1 MSRIQD
7 AIAGQE
13 PEQKPNYLMEMLT
26 SEASVVAM
34 AGSVTAG
41 AALML
46 VAGPA
51 IGALPILA
59 AVAGESLAALFVP
72 SSPGFRASVDR
83 RHRTQRRERRRTNLE
98 NELATKVTR
107 DESKMKRYQRMRER
121 VSSLSR
127 LVKDRSA
134 ALGETQIESLDEATV
149 DYLALWLALIA
160 MNDPQTLQEED
171 GLKRRLALAEKQLKE
186 ASSPVDRKHLERAH
200 QDLTAMLRRRE
211 SVRSRALSV
220 DTAMLSMADAF
231 EEVYQRIV
239 ANPSSTTDVSYALD
253 EAIEHLRVEEELD
266 LAVDQELES
275 LVARRR
281 QAI

>member
-266 LAVDQELES
+266 FVVD
-275 LVARRR
+275 
-281 QAI
+281 